1 MKITAL
7 AIENAKKVKA
17 VSFAPKSSGAT
28 VIGGGNAAG
37 KTSILDAIV
46 YALGGEKYKPSNLK
60 RDGSIGNPIIHI
72 ETDDGLV
79 IERRGKNSEL
89 HVTDS
94 SGRKAGQT
102 LLDSLVSKFALDL
115 PKFMN
120 ASVQQKTQ
128 MLLDLIPEKEELLK
142 LDAAYKAKENTRLT
156 IGREAEKKRK
166 AAEDLPFYEDAP
178 DKKLSIDK
186 LLEQQQEVLARNGLK
201 EEHRRNYEANRAE
214 LQRVNDEIARLS
226 KRAEALAAEVS
237 SAESEDF
244 TLESTEELK
253 AQIANFEAINEK
265 VSANAARKERLEEAD
280 DLDDQYKSLTS
291 EMADIKKKRVALLAS
306 AALPY
311 DGLSVSPESG
321 ELTLNGKSWD
331 CMSGSQQ
338 LVVAASIA
346 SRLNPKCRFVLLDKT
361 EQLDA
366 GNMEEFGKWCEAQDL
381 QCICTRVSLGGECD
395 LIIEDGE
402 VAVNKLPTTT
412 TEEEEY

>member
-1 MKITAL
+1 MKITSMSF
-7 AIENAKKVKA
+7 ENAKRVKL
-17 VSFAPKSSGAT
+17 VTLNPKSKGAT
-28 VIGGGNAAG
+28 IIGGTNNSG
-37 KTSILDAIV
+37 KTSILDLIV
-46 YALGGEKYKPSNLK
+46 YALGGERYKPSNLK
-60 RDGSIGNPIIHI
+60 RDGAIGDPIIHI

-89 HVTDS
+89 HVTDAT
-94 SGRKAGQT
+94 GRKGGQT

-156 IGREAEKKRK
+156 IGREATKKRK

-253 AQIANFEAINEK
+253 AQIANFESINEK

-280 DLDDQYKSLTS
+280 DLDDQYKALTA
-291 EMADIKKKRVALLAS
+291 EMADIKKRRVALLSNAK
-306 AALPY
+306 LPY
-311 DGLSVSPESG
+311 DGLSISPESG

-346 SRLNPKCRFVLLDKT
+346 SRLNPKLRLVLLDKT
-361 EQLDA
+361 EQIDID
-366 GNMEEFGKWCEAQDL
+366 NMHEFDEWCDVNDV
-381 QCICTRVSLGGECD
+381 QCICTRVSSGAECSVILSEGEIVENNLAVD
-395 LIIEDGE
+395 DEED
-402 VAVNKLPTTT
+402 
-412 TEEEEY
+412 Y

>member
-1 MKITAL
+1 MKITSMSF
-7 AIENAKKVKA
+7 ENAKRVKL
-17 VSFAPKSSGAT
+17 VTLNPKSKGAT
-28 VIGGGNAAG
+28 IIGGTNNSG
-37 KTSILDAIV
+37 KTSILDLIV
-46 YALGGEKYKPSNLK
+46 YALGGERYKPSNLK
-60 RDGSIGNPIIHI
+60 RDGAIGDPIIHI

-79 IERRGKNSEL
+79 IERRGKNSDL

-94 SGRKAGQT
+94 TGRKAGQT

-142 LDAAYKAKENTRLT
+142 LDADYKAKDNTRLMV
-156 IGREAEKKRK
+156 GREATKKRK

-265 VSANAARKERLEEAD
+265 VSANAARKERIEEAD
-280 DLDDQYKSLTS
+280 DLDDQYKTLTA
-291 EMADIKKKRVALLAS
+291 EMADIKKRRVALLSNAK
-306 AALPY
+306 LPY
-311 DGLSVSPESG
+311 DGLSISPESG

-346 SRLNPKCRFVLLDKT
+346 SRLNPKLRLVLLDKT
-361 EQLDA
+361 EQIDID
-366 GNMEEFGKWCEAQDL
+366 NMREFDEWCDVNDV
-381 QCICTRVSLGGECD
+381 QCICTRVSSGAECSVILSEGEIVENNLAVD
-395 LIIEDGE
+395 DEED
-402 VAVNKLPTTT
+402 
-412 TEEEEY
+412 Y